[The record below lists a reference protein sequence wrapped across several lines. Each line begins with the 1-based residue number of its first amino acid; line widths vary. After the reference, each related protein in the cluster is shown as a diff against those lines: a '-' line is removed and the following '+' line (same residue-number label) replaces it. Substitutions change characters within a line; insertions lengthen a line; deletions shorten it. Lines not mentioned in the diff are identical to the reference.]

1 MMKKRFIICLVLL
14 ILQCTY
20 VFADIPKLPEM
31 TEKELSVG
39 IALPVDDLINGDT
52 VYVDVE
58 LNEKMNIYAFE
69 AILSF
74 DSELLEYKDTDVPEK
89 AEEDIMEVK
98 AESDEIKI
106 VFSRIGDKL
115 SEETDKV
122 CTIEFSSLKS
132 GTGTVELTSLKLV
145 FSDMTYYTDT
155 EILSEA
161 DVNVKSQVVQ
171 NTQTSSTLRPSGGGS
186 NRNSS
191 GGGISVSGGGIT
203 SSAAQVAPEPNLDE
217 ETESSEKQNTFTDVD
232 ADFWAYDAICSMSEK
247 GIISGFE
254 DGSFRPEQSITRAE
268 FAKII
273 IGNESVSLETV
284 AEFIDVAKD
293 KWYYDKV
300 MAAASI
306 GIINGVGD
314 EKFLPEENITR
325 EEAAVIMKRYADYK
339 NKTLIPVRMNINF
352 ADENEISDFA
362 VGSIDALYISGV
374 LSGTDSGFFNPKQ
387 PISRAEAAI
396 AIYNLH
402 SVLGGEE

>member
-217 ETESSEKQNTFTDVD
+217 ETESPGKQNTFTDVG
-232 ADFWAYDAICSMSEK
+232 ADFWAYDAICNMSEK

-284 AEFIDVAKD
+284 TEFIDVAKD

-306 GIINGVGD
+306 GIINGVGG